1 MKIRPIRLRRDRI
14 YKYTILNLLI
24 ILSFSACSTPETNI
38 RTDVEIPV
46 GVEEINLKSIEEIVI
61 ATGTVNAT
69 VDAIIKS
76 EITGTYQL
84 VINPSTSRSFA
95 IGDRVKKD
103 QIIITLENPEQEN
116 RIRIESQAFSLQTAK
131 DDFENQKTLY
141 DKGGISLSEL
151 KRAEKTL
158 LDAQYNYDSAV
169 MELAAFKI
177 KSPFDGILVDI
188 NYYTPGVEI
197 PANSEVFHIMD
208 FAVLNMDINLPGKLI
223 GNIKENQGV
232 RVVSYMNPDVK
243 IDAVITQVSP
253 TLEPNTRTFKAIIQI
268 NNRDL
273 ALRPGMFVKA
283 EIITASRENTIVIPK
298 NIILVRRTNKTVF
311 VIEDGVARQRTIKT
325 GLENPDEVEVIDG
338 LYESDYLVVEGFETL
353 RNGSRVTISNR

>member
-1 MKIRPIRLRRDRI
+1 MKKVPEFFQARLRMKEKMD
-14 YKYTILNLLI
+14 
-24 ILSFSACSTPETNI
+24 
-38 RTDVEIPV
+38 
-46 GVEEINLKSIEEIVI
+46 
-61 ATGTVNAT
+61 
-69 VDAIIKS
+69 S
-76 EITGTYQL
+76 EIG
-84 VINPSTSRSFA
+84 
-95 IGDRVKKD
+95 KK
-103 QIIITLENPEQEN
+103 I
-116 RIRIESQAFSLQTAK
+116 
-131 DDFENQKTLY
+131 Y
-141 DKGGISLSEL
+141 
-151 KRAEKTL
+151 
-158 LDAQYNYDSAV
+158 V
-169 MELAAFKI
+169 MRKI
-177 KSPFDGILVDI
+177 V
-188 NYYTPGVEI
+188 VE
-197 PANSEVFHIMD
+197 PV
-208 FAVLNMDINLPGKLI
+208 I